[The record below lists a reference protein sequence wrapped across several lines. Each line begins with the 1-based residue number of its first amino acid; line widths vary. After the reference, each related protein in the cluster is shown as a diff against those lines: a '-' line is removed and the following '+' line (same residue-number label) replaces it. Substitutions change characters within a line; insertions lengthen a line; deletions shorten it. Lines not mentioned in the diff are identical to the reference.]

1 MARATRNP
9 WRNTLNVLAFS
20 AQPADPAAD
29 DEPAP
34 PPLLVAWQALRDF
47 RYLVL
52 DDDELIQDVFQ
63 LKFCAERVYA
73 YQALHGTPSQLLL
86 QEWRE
91 ALIRMYAYQCAPLS
105 AYDHA
110 QLTEVIRLAVGF
122 NALAWL

>member
-1 MARATRNP
+1 M
-9 WRNTLNVLAFS
+9 NVVAIS
-20 AQPADPAAD
+20 AQTAHPAAD

-34 PPLLVAWQALRDF
+34 PPLLVAWHALRDF

-63 LKFCAERVYA
+63 LKYCADRVYA
-73 YQALHGTPSQLLL
+73 YQAQHGTANHLLL

-91 ALIRMYAYQCAPLS
+91 ALIRIYAYKCIPLS
-105 AYDHA
+105 AYDRD
-110 QLTEVIRLAVGF
+110 QLAEVIRLAVGF